1 MAAIKA
7 GYKSDLSAKFPLRRP
22 ISRSCLRF
30 VSFCIFFTFSLS
42 FLFLHIAAS
51 SISHFTVFSNFA
63 IFASIFFFL
72 FFYFFFSSSFVAL
85 VMFCDFSCVYLLLI
99 SLPVLLFYV
108 LGESL
113 FCLPL
118 SLSLVPFMLRFNSTS
133 LSLSLCL
140 LWPGNFIF

>member
-22 ISRSCLRF
+22 ISRSCF
-30 VSFCIFFTFSLS
+30 VSFFSFFSLF
-42 FLFLHIAAS
+42 FLAAS
-51 SISHFTVFSNFA
+51 PISHFPVFSNFA
-63 IFASIFFFL
+63 IFACIFFFS
-72 FFYFFFSSSFVAL
+72 FTSSFVAL

-113 FCLPL
+113 FSLPLLL
-118 SLSLVPFMLRFNSTS
+118 SLSPVPFMLRFYSPF
-133 LSLSLCL
+133 LSLFVCFGQAILSF
-140 LWPGNFIF
+140 N